1 MPEERRFGP
10 PEARISC
17 LPDRGSPEYSRLSAV
32 RDRMYATLV
41 AEYPSVRYWI
51 VGYEASF
58 PFFDC
63 AGRQLTFDVLI
74 PYAEDDL
81 AAVQTPIAP

>member
-1 MPEERRFGP
+1 
-10 PEARISC
+10 
-17 LPDRGSPEYSRLSAV
+17 
-32 RDRMYATLV
+32 MYATLV

-58 PFFDC
+58 PFFDW